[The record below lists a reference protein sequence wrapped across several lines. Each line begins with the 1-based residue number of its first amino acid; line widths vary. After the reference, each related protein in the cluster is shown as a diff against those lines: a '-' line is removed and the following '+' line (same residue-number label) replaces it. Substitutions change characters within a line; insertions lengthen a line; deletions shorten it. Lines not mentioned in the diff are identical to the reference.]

1 MEARPS
7 RWHRNQTRLVD
18 LQMKSKADQERR
30 AADRERLSK
39 IIVPPAVDND
49 NIALEQ
55 GKFYRDRWG
64 DVHGPMDERVP
75 GCWLDQ
81 HGAVYQTDGRQWNHL
96 SESMSTIIEE
106 CQKPDPAF

>member
-1 MEARPS
+1 
-7 RWHRNQTRLVD
+7 
-18 LQMKSKADQERR
+18 MKSKEDQERR
-30 AADRERLSK
+30 AKAREMLATV
-39 IIVPPAVDND
+39 IVPPAVDND

-64 DVHGPMDERVP
+64 DIHGPMDERTP
-75 GCWLDQ
+75 GGWLDQ

-106 CQKPDPAF
+106 CQKPDPVSDEARQSAPEV